1 MCVLCRV
8 THKEM
13 EQNIEHKLF
22 TRVTRRLATRAHCRA
37 TAYCTGSQTKTNMRQ
52 RRMHIKHWTRPL
64 ELAHY
69 TLHERVAAEQ
79 ALGGQLMDGGRE
91 Q

>member
-1 MCVLCRV
+1 MLHPHTELYGQQYRQPNKHETTSHAHQRV
-8 THKEM
+8 DKA
-13 EQNIEHKLF
+13 
-22 TRVTRRLATRAHCRA
+22 V
-37 TAYCTGSQTKTNMRQ
+37 S
-52 RRMHIKHWTRPL
+52 
-64 ELAHY
+64 

>member
-1 MCVLCRV
+1 
-8 THKEM
+8 
-13 EQNIEHKLF
+13 
-22 TRVTRRLATRAHCRA
+22 
-37 TAYCTGSQTKTNMRQ
+37 
-52 RRMHIKHWTRPL
+52 MHIKHWTRPL
-64 ELAHY
+64 LAHY